1 MTKKRIKTLLLF
13 AAFAICAIVA
23 PQTAFA
29 TEQTTIDVSTSS
41 EFNDAVSTV
50 NAATSGE
57 YTIRLA
63 NDIEGGAPLS
73 TARARQPFLVTATQS
88 PLAGSAP
95 FPYNLARS

>member
-63 NDIEGGAPLS
+63 NDIEGGGRLFQQHMPDNH
-73 TARARQPFLVTATQS
+73 PW
-88 PLAGSAP
+88 
-95 FPYNLARS
+95 